1 MESSHDENALAP
13 PVLPL
18 TFDLEDG
25 RRCLIRPMTEDD
37 AEALCAFLPAAHRE
51 SDFLNDL
58 PGEFT
63 KTVAA
68 EKEFIRDHNAKPC
81 SVSMLAEVDGR
92 IAGIAGGAAQ
102 EKKRYAH
109 HAEIG
114 LAVAKAYWGQGI
126 GRKLME
132 RLMLWGRRAA
142 LRKLYLK
149 VFHDN
154 DRAIALYRSLGFV
167 EEARL
172 VEDVLRADGTY
183 GDTLIMSARLED

>member
-1 MESSHDENALAP
+1 MAMSHDEKAFGP
-13 PVLPL
+13 PVLPH
-18 TFDLEDG
+18 TVDLRDG
-25 RRCLIRPMTEDD
+25 RGCLIRPMTEDD

-63 KTVAA
+63 KTVEE

-81 SVSMLAEVDGR
+81 SISMVAEVDGC
-92 IAGIAGGAAQ
+92 IAGIAGGAVQ
-102 EKKRYAH
+102 ERRRFVH

-114 LAVAKAYWGQGI
+114 LAVAKAFWGQGI

-132 RLMLWGRRAA
+132 RLVLWGRRAG